1 MAGAPL
7 GALTT
12 GRMGTRLFT
21 GILAAVILL
30 AGLRMIIV
38 EGVVCVEPAA
48 RRTRTMVGAALIGLV
63 IGFMGGMLGIG
74 GGVFVVP
81 LLIYV
86 LKVPTKTAAATS
98 IFIVCFSS
106 FSGFVTHAMN
116 THIDWGPVLLLALA
130 SFSGG
135 QIGSRIMAEKLRGRT
150 VRIIFGCV
158 LIALAATLGWSI
170 HDWS

>member
-1 MAGAPL
+1 
-7 GALTT
+7 
-12 GRMGTRLFT
+12 
-21 GILAAVILL
+21 
-30 AGLRMIIV
+30 
-38 EGVVCVEPAA
+38 VEPAA

-74 GGVFVVP
+74 
-81 LLIYV
+81 
-86 LKVPTKTAAATS
+86 
-98 IFIVCFSS
+98 
-106 FSGFVTHAMN
+106 
-116 THIDWGPVLLLALA
+116 
-130 SFSGG
+130 GG